1 MKKLSILFAAF
12 AVVFLVSCNSDE
24 VCIKC
29 KMTSA
34 VNNGGGNYALY
45 PGNQEFCGSESEV
58 DSFEASYHSQ
68 AYDWKLSWTW
78 PGAGSWSSECDRY

>member
-12 AVVFLVSCNSDE
+12 AVLVLHSCNSDE

-29 KMTSA
+29 KMTTI
-34 VNNGGGNYALY
+34 VGGGGGNQALF
-45 PGNQEFCGSESEV
+45 PGDQEFCGSESEV